1 MLEVPKD
8 IAYITFENFW
18 NEKLKVVKLRYESLN
33 SEPFYFELYDVEP
46 GEVRE
51 NIGRV
56 EYSQFKDYWFLELET
71 ITGNHFKTKNDFY
84 CNINYEDEDG
94 IPILIGVNGD
104 DSTMYVRFE
113 YIDGCRTELFRS

>member
-1 MLEVPKD
+1 MLEAPKD

-18 NEKLKVVKLRYESLN
+18 NEKLKVVKIRYESLN
-33 SEPFYFELYDVEP
+33 GEPFYFELYDVEP
-46 GEVRE
+46 GESRE
-51 NIGRV
+51 NIGRL
-56 EYSQFKDYWFLELET
+56 EYNQFKDYWFLELET
-71 ITGNHFKTKNDFY
+71 ITGKYFKTKDDFY

-113 YIDGCRTELFRS
+113 YIDGCCTELFRS